1 MAFKRKTYKGVYE
14 DTNEY
19 FVCDAQT
26 DIQNLPT
33 TSEQGSMAFVIEDST
48 CWMINSSGTWV
59 QITMLPGGISP
70 FGSFSAVSRG

>member
-19 FVCDAQT
+19 FVCDTQS
-26 DIQNLPT
+26 DLQNLPSN
-33 TSEQGSMAFVIEDST
+33 SEQGSMAFVIEDST
-48 CWMINSSGTWV
+48 CWMINSSGQWV

-70 FGSFSAVSRG
+70 FGVFGASGR